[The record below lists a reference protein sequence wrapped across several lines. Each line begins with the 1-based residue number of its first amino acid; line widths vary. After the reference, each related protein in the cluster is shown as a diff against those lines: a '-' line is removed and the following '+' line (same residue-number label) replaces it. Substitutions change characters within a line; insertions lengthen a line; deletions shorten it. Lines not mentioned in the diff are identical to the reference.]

1 VAIAT
6 TAELHSSLPTTGDEL
21 ASDELTTLKNKA
33 QNRRN
38 WRIAVEKIKAAA
50 ELKWNRKE
58 RERLAR
64 KAETEAEA
72 ARTRSRAQA
81 EAERPRTRRRTTL
94 RESGI

>member
-1 VAIAT
+1 MI
-6 TAELHSSLPTTGDEL
+6 
-21 ASDELTTLKNKA
+21 ELTTLRNKA

-38 WRIAVEKIKAAA
+38 WRIAVEKIIAAA
-50 ELKWNRKE
+50 ESKWSRKE

-64 KAETEAEA
+64 KAETEAEAEA

-81 EAERPRTRRRTTL
+81 EAERPKTRRRTTL